1 MVASFGQ
8 EDRKQRSGK
17 KAEQTQSVPA
27 TLYPDVY
34 PRTST
39 ISIFHTRA
47 VSFTVHTGGGGDE
60 KAKPGSE
67 GITTSNETTLP
78 ELRVLERVR
87 TSTTG
92 RNSRKE
98 PSVYDIHEKL

>member
-1 MVASFGQ
+1 MREFFKN
-8 EDRKQRSGK
+8 ECNTKR
-17 KAEQTQSVPA
+17 TQSVPA

-39 ISIFHTRA
+39 MSVFQTRA

-60 KAKPGSE
+60 NANPGKE
-67 GITTSNETTLP
+67 GITTSNEM
-78 ELRVLERVR
+78 LRPDFSVLGRVSM
-87 TSTTG
+87 STIG

-98 PSVYDIHEKL
+98 PGVH